1 MTAPTPAP
9 AAEHVR
15 IRGGQREILQRAAAA
30 SVQSFLRSTKFLLKA
45 ADPLGAP
52 VVLGEPDSG
61 DLLTV
66 AGGLYTYALEEYGKL
81 LLLGSLSEKGG
92 IVSVPYRAIFRSH
105 GKKFE
110 AALET
115 LPADCALMR
124 RGPFDPATLR
134 MGLDAS
140 FASRTYLLY
149 LDMRPDGH
157 PVAPHPPDPAQLAR
171 AVDGLERAVEEWMT
185 RGGPA
190 VPDLPAPGRG
200 GGQE

>member
-30 SVQSFLRSTKFLLKA
+30 SVRSFLRSAKFLLKA
-45 ADPLGAP
+45 ADSLDAP
-52 VVLGEPDSG
+52 VVLGEPGSG

-124 RGPFDPATLR
+124 RGPFDPVTFS

-171 AVDGLERAVEEWMT
+171 AVDGLERAVEEWMA

-190 VPDLPAPGRG
+190 VPDLAAPGRG